1 MRTLATFAV
10 VLCFITS
17 AALAQTELATLT
29 GSVID
34 PSGAVLKDATVTVTN
49 EATNVSASTVSNETG
64 RYEVWLEPLPRTT
77 VRYRITSEGGSHPLW
92 LPDGRALYFDRDR
105 QLFRLALNLDGPAP
119 SGKPVP
125 LPIKGFVQGEF
136 RRQFDLMPD
145 GRQFVVLMPLPN

>member
-1 MRTLATFAV
+1 MLVNTARGELV
-10 VLCFITS
+10 DQERLVE
-17 AALAQTELATLT
+17 ALA
-29 GSVID
+29 
-34 PSGAVLKDATVTVTN
+34 SGHLRGAGLDVFA
-49 EATNVSASTVSNETG
+49 E
-64 RYEVWLEPLPRTT
+64 EPLPRTT